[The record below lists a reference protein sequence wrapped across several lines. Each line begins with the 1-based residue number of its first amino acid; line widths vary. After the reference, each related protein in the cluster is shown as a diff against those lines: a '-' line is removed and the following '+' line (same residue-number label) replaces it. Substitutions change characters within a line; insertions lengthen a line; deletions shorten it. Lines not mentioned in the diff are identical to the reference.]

1 MSNKATQEK
10 IRAFVE
16 RWTGKGYEKGESQMF
31 WIELLTDVL
40 GVETPSEV
48 ISFEDQVKLDH
59 TSFID
64 AYIKTT
70 HEMIEQKSMDK
81 DIKAPIKQSDGTLL
95 TPFQQAKRYASEL
108 PYSKRPRWIVT
119 CNFKSF
125 LMNVRE
131 WTCPKCGKHH
141 NRDVNAAKNILQM
154 GLKDIIVR
162 RNAGERTVRV
172 KTLVSL

>member
-10 IRAFVE
+10 IKAFVE

-81 DIKAPIKQSDGTLL
+81 DIKAPIKQSDGTFS
-95 TPFQQAKRYASEL
+95 PHF
-108 PYSKRPRWIVT
+108 SKPSAMPLSCCIPSV
-119 CNFKSF
+119 
-125 LMNVRE
+125 
-131 WTCPKCGKHH
+131 H
-141 NRDVNAAKNILQM
+141 D
-154 GLKDIIVR
+154 GL
-162 RNAGERTVRV
+162 
-172 KTLVSL
+172 